1 MERGILAFLQGA
13 DRTLAWAAAVALA
26 AGGTA
31 LFVAFYLQWQRWR
44 AAAARRRDA
53 RRTAAAAKAAAKAAA
68 QRPTAKSQ
76 GPQAKSA
83 GKPAPVAPR
92 TPAPATGVA
101 AYRRQTEA
109 PAAAAADLVAALRD
123 GATPAPPPAP
133 APRLDPLLARLQDAG
148 DRLEEM
154 MRRHAHRSHE
164 QDDLARLAAAIDVE
178 FVHKQA

>member
-44 AAAARRRDA
+44 AAAARRRDS
-53 RRTAAAAKAAAKAAA
+53 RRTTAAAKAAAR
-68 QRPTAKSQ
+68 RPQ
-76 GPQAKSA
+76 GTQT
-83 GKPAPVAPR
+83 GQPVQGAPR

-101 AYRRQTEA
+101 AYRRQAGA
-109 PAAAAADLVAALRD
+109 PAAAAADLVAA
-123 GATPAPPPAP
+123 PAPPAAP
-133 APRLDPLLARLQDAG
+133 APRLEPLLARLQDAG

>member
-68 QRPTAKSQ
+68 QRPQPKTS
-76 GPQAKSA
+76 

-123 GATPAPPPAP
+123 GAPSAPPPAP

>member
-1 MERGILAFLQGA
+1 MELGILTFLQGA

-44 AAAARRRDA
+44 AAAARRREA
-53 RRTAAAAKAAAKAAA
+53 RRTAAAAKAAAR
-68 QRPTAKSQ
+68 RPQVKTS
-76 GPQAKSA
+76 GN
-83 GKPAPVAPR
+83 PAPSAPR

-101 AYRRQTEA
+101 AYRRQAEA
-109 PAAAAADLVAALRD
+109 PSAATADLVAAPSL
-123 GATPAPPPAP
+123 PPAP

-148 DRLEEM
+148 DRLEEL

>member
-53 RRTAAAAKAAAKAAA
+53 RRAAAAAKLAAKAAAR
-68 QRPTAKSQ
+68 RPPAKT
-76 GPQAKSA
+76 A
-83 GKPAPVAPR
+83 GKPAPAAPR
-92 TPAPATGVA
+92 IPSPATGVA
-101 AYRRQTEA
+101 AYRRQAESS
-109 PAAAAADLVAALRD
+109 AASPADLVAALRD
-123 GATPAPPPAP
+123 GAPPIPPPAP
-133 APRLDPLLARLQDAG
+133 APRLDPLLSRLQEAG

>member
-44 AAAARRRDA
+44 AAAARRRDV
-53 RRTAAAAKAAAKAAA
+53 RRTAAAAKVTAR
-68 QRPTAKSQ
+68 RPA
-76 GPQAKSA
+76 AKSA
-83 GKPAPVAPR
+83 GKPVRGTPH

-101 AYRRQTEA
+101 AYRRQA
-109 PAAAAADLVAALRD
+109 GVPSDAAADIVAALRD
-123 GATPAPPPAP
+123 DAPPALPPATG
-133 APRLDPLLARLQDAG
+133 PRLDPLLARLQEAG

>member
-68 QRPTAKSQ
+68 QRPPAKT
-76 GPQAKSA
+76 A
-83 GKPAPVAPR
+83 GKPVPVAPR

-101 AYRRQTEA
+101 AYRRQNEA
-109 PAAAAADLVAALRD
+109 PAAVAADLVAALRD
-123 GATPAPPPAP
+123 GATPAPAPAP

>member
-1 MERGILAFLQGA
+1 VERGILAFLQGA

-53 RRTAAAAKAAAKAAA
+53 RRAAAAAKATAR
-68 QRPTAKSQ
+68 RPA
-76 GPQAKSA
+76 AKSA
-83 GKPAPVAPR
+83 GKPVQGAPH
-92 TPAPATGVA
+92 TQAPATGVA
-101 AYRRQTEA
+101 AYRRQAGA
-109 PAAAAADLVAALRD
+109 PSAAAADLVAALRD
-123 GATPAPPPAP
+123 EAPPAPPPAP
-133 APRLDPLLARLQDAG
+133 GPRLDPLLARLQDAG